1 MICSLV
7 DRYDTNEPLFS
18 FRGAVGIAL
27 ALSLQSEVWEA
38 TLPFSVQEKHVSREP
53 AEKVFGFVGGI
64 ALLTLII
71 NAPTSGPLLKKLGLV
86 TPTETRLQ
94 MVDNFKKHMTH
105 FCLTEYLAMLAEA
118 RFEDLDYM
126 VVSPFS
132 VESYIY
138 PLLLL

>member
-1 MICSLV
+1 M
-7 DRYDTNEPLFS
+7 
-18 FRGAVGIAL
+18 GIAL
-27 ALSLQSEVWEA
+27 ALSLQADVWWL
-38 TLPFSVQEKHVSREP
+38 TLDEPDQEKHANREE

-105 FCLTEYLAMLAEA
+105 FCLTEYVAMLAEA

-138 PLLLL
+138 PYLLL

>member
-1 MICSLV
+1 M
-7 DRYDTNEPLFS
+7 
-18 FRGAVGIAL
+18 GIAL

-38 TLPFSVQEKHVSREP
+38 TLLFSVQEKHVSREP

-105 FCLTEYLAMLAEA
+105 FCLTEYVAMLAEA

-132 VESYIY
+132 VESYLPFIAA
-138 PLLLL
+138 LSVCLRLIMQ

>member
-1 MICSLV
+1 M
-7 DRYDTNEPLFS
+7 
-18 FRGAVGIAL
+18 GIAL

-94 MVDNFKKHMTH
+94 MVANFKKHMTH
-105 FCLTEYLAMLAEA
+105 FCLTEYVAMLAEA

-138 PLLLL
+138 PILLL

>member
-1 MICSLV
+1 M
-7 DRYDTNEPLFS
+7 
-18 FRGAVGIAL
+18 GIAL
-27 ALSLQSEVWEA
+27 ALSLQSEVWQVTIDE
-38 TLPFSVQEKHVSREP
+38 PDQEKHANRAE

-86 TPTETRLQ
+86 MPTETRLQ

-105 FCLTEYLAMLAEA
+105 FCLTEYVAMLAEA

-132 VESYIY
+132 VESYLYSFCFSNSVCFRLIIRD
-138 PLLLL
+138 

>member
-1 MICSLV
+1 M
-7 DRYDTNEPLFS
+7 
-18 FRGAVGIAL
+18 GIAL
-27 ALSLQSEVWEA
+27 ALSLQSEVWRVTIDE
-38 TLPFSVQEKHVSREP
+38 PDQEKHANRAE

-105 FCLTEYLAMLAEA
+105 FCLTEYVAMLAEA
-118 RFEDLDYM
+118 RFKDLDYM

-132 VESYIY
+132 VESYLYSFCFSNSVCFRLIIRD
-138 PLLLL
+138 